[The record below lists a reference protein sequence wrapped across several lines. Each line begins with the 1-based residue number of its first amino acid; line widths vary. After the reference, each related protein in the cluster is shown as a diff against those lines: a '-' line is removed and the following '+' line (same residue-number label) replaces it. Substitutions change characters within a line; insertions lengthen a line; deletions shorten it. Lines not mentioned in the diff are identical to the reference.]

1 MGGNCA
7 PSDILTGGGGG
18 GGGGVVP
25 NSCATSPR
33 FGSAICIETG
43 QMRFAICST
52 VLADTLAITPSVQ
65 DVSMT
70 VKGQVGNVFSVWNQG
85 LRVELTADVATLT
98 AVSTLISQNKAK
110 VVGSFV
116 GDNDKGA

>member
-1 MGGNCA
+1 MSNCA

-25 NSCATSPR
+25 SSCATSPR
-33 FGSAICIETG
+33 FGSAVCIETG
-43 QMRFAICST
+43 QMRFPICST
-52 VLADTLAITPSVQ
+52 VLADTLAVTPSVQ
-65 DVSMT
+65 DVTAS
-70 VKGQVGNVFSVWNQG
+70 VKGKAGNVFSVWNQG
-85 LRVELTADVATLT
+85 LRVELTADVTTLT

-116 GDNDKGA
+116 GDSDKGA